1 MSTSR
6 TLVIQERPNY
16 RYQMLHRLYHA
27 LPLSKQAPF
36 SKFGAVIDKYS
47 VDQMSS
53 REEKFADIYRE
64 YLIINGQVSE
74 VNAIDNAQKRLNVYF
89 DQARRNFYNAI
100 SEMERHFNAL
110 TSADTVEDFENSVV
124 AFAGVE
130 KVVGHLIEVNR
141 FVDVKQA
148 TAQPNAE
155 N

>member
-1 MSTSR
+1 MSTTR

-27 LPLSKQAPF
+27 LPQSKQAPF

-64 YLIINGQVSE
+64 YLIINGQSDE
-74 VNAIDNAQKRLNVYF
+74 VTAIEEAQRSVNIYF

-110 TSADTVEDFENSVV
+110 TSADTVEVFGNSLV

-130 KVVGHLIEVNR
+130 KVVGHLIEIQRN
-141 FVDVKQA
+141 VDKKQDA
-148 TAQPNAE
+148 KD
-155 N
+155 